1 MLSEEKREAFSL
13 RKKIEEY
20 EDVVTELEN
29 TLKDRN
35 ETWQAE
41 KKKMSSDIKLLKNEV
56 SHSV

>member
-41 KKKMSSDIKLLKNEV
+41 KKKMSTDIKLLKNEV

>member
-56 SHSV
+56 NHSV